1 MSKLL
6 NTRSVRSKYPSIL
19 LLIDYGLSE
28 KTMEGI
34 CHGLDQLF
42 SIITTYV
49 GLQHIPMFGLIV
61 NGQNQSETFI
71 PLSLACN
78 IHMELQLALYKL
90 QLLAQKWSTK
100 SNGFNSSTL
109 SWQSALQL
117 ADIQINSILQD
128 SNENRSSSNLIK
140 HDFQIVMVTNR
151 LSDLILSD
159 IHQYIQNEQFNKR
172 NIELVCVNDGN
183 NVESFK
189 QKISSLDWITIKYIL
204 ENKYSIG
211 LYLKSWLLNEDR
223 ENEHIQLYLPTIKK
237 TEYIDHSWHI
247 IRCDLQELL
256 INPYHHINHDRFLIF
271 TEPSTISTST
281 QNSSSPSLPI
291 YQFKALNFIKQT
303 DYCISMIFGMPLLVI
318 SSACRKYDSESI
330 EQNEIAFD
338 TLTEYLRI
346 NKLMLICR
354 LNDCSSST
362 MNQSFSGHFIL
373 SAASERSL
381 ILRSIA
387 SSELLLPL
395 AKLPS
400 SQIMKHEQKQRDE
413 NLFNS
418 LSNINIEDEEY
429 NPLYYEARKSKI
441 TLNTNLI

>member
-117 ADIQINSILQD
+117 ADIQINSILQNN
-128 SNENRSSSNLIK
+128 NEN
-140 HDFQIVMVTNR
+140 
-151 LSDLILSD
+151 
-159 IHQYIQNEQFNKR
+159 R

>member
-128 SNENRSSSNLIK
+128 SNEN
-140 HDFQIVMVTNR
+140 
-151 LSDLILSD
+151 
-159 IHQYIQNEQFNKR
+159 R

>member
-1 MSKLL
+1 
-6 NTRSVRSKYPSIL
+6 
-19 LLIDYGLSE
+19 
-28 KTMEGI
+28 
-34 CHGLDQLF
+34 
-42 SIITTYV
+42 
-49 GLQHIPMFGLIV
+49 
-61 NGQNQSETFI
+61 
-71 PLSLACN
+71 
-78 IHMELQLALYKL
+78 
-90 QLLAQKWSTK
+90 
-100 SNGFNSSTL
+100 
-109 SWQSALQL
+109 
-117 ADIQINSILQD
+117 
-128 SNENRSSSNLIK
+128 SSSNLIK
-140 HDFQIVMVTNR
+140 HDFQIVLLTNR

-189 QKISSLDWITIKYIL
+189 QKISSLDLITIKYIL

-211 LYLKSWLLNEDR
+211 LYLKSWLLNEDH

-256 INPYHHINHDRFLIF
+256 INPNHHVNHDRFLIF
-271 TEPSTISTST
+271 TEPSTISTSA
-281 QNSSSPSLPI
+281 QNSSSLSLPI

-303 DYCISMIFGMPLLVI
+303 DYS
-318 SSACRKYDSESI
+318 
-330 EQNEIAFD
+330 
-338 TLTEYLRI
+338 
-346 NKLMLICR
+346 
-354 LNDCSSST
+354 
-362 MNQSFSGHFIL
+362 
-373 SAASERSL
+373 ASERSL

-395 AKLPS
+395 ANLPS

-418 LSNINIEDEEY
+418 LSNMNIEDEEY